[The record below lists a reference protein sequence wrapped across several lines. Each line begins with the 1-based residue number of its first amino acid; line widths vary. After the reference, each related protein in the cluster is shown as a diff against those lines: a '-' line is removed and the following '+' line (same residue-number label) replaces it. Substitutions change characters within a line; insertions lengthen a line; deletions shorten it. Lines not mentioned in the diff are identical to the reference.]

1 MGHILQLPSA
11 PNIPIFYGSVL
22 SGLCKQKPTVF
33 PVIVSSHT
41 LHIHAHTAT
50 HHHYAPSLPVCTFCK
65 HFLYTLPV
73 CTFCK
78 HFLYTL
84 PVCTFCKHF
93 LIHFLYALSVSTSCI
108 HFLYALLVCI
118 SCMHFL
124 YVLHVCTSCMHVF
137 GQLLGHNYNRCR
149 RCSQEVKTGNIH
161 RIDQEVH
168 IRSVRT

>member
-73 CTFCK
+73 CTSCMY
-78 HFLYTL
+78 FLYTL
-84 PVCTFCKHF
+84 PVCT
-93 LIHFLYALSVSTSCI
+93 
-108 HFLYALLVCI
+108 

-124 YVLHVCTSCMHVF
+124 YVLHVCTSCVHVF
-137 GQLLGHNYNRCR
+137 GQLLGHNYSRCR
-149 RCSQEVKTGNIH
+149 RCSQEVKMGNIH
-161 RIDQEVH
+161 RIKQEVH
-168 IRSVRT
+168 TGSSYRTCR